1 VLDPFGMAPGVPELV
16 WDPMAGCVDPMVA
29 ERRAKAFSAGT
40 VTGAVAGGRQDGAAR
55 FYAAETTN
63 TIVVF
68 GGGKDIHFYREV
80 SDLLGTTRISQ
91 QSISDGPGGIG
102 TNRSVEDVP
111 VLRPEHI
118 RLIPERQALIVAE
131 NAPPSPATA
140 ASTDSPSAGR
150 KHQGLPA
157 AVFSTTG
164 PARLVLI
171 TCGGPFNAAARSYQ
185 DNIVV
190 FAATQP

>member
-1 VLDPFGMAPGVPELV
+1 MVPGGPELV

-131 NAPPSPATA
+131 NAPPSPA
-140 ASTDSPSAGR
+140 STKGCRRRCSA
-150 KHQGLPA
+150 P
-157 AVFSTTG
+157 
-164 PARLVLI
+164 PARPGW
-171 TCGGPFNAAARSYQ
+171 C
-185 DNIVV
+185 
-190 FAATQP
+190 